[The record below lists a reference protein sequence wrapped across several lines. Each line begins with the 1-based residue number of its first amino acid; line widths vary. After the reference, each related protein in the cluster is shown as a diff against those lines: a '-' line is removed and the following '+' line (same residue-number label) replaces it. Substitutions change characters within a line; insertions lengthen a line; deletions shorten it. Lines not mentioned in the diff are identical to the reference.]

1 MNIQLDIYIE
11 PDCLNCDSAF
21 RVAEVVRDR
30 LPEVEVS
37 VIDISQPGTRAP
49 DNVFAVPTYLLNGET
64 WSLGTPDEAELL
76 HHLKQLTS
84 T

>member
-1 MNIQLDIYIE
+1 MSVQLDIYIE
-11 PDCLNCDSAF
+11 PDCINCDSAF
-21 RVAEVVRDR
+21 RVARIVRDR
-30 LPEVEVS
+30 LPGVEVS

-64 WSLGTPDEAELL
+64 WSLGTPDESKLLEHLEEL
-76 HHLKQLTS
+76 TG

>member
-1 MNIQLDIYIE
+1 MSVQLDIYIE
-11 PDCLNCDSAF
+11 PDCINCDSAF
-21 RVAEVVRDR
+21 RVAEIVRDR
-30 LPEVEVS
+30 IPEVEVS

-64 WSLGTPDEAELL
+64 WSLGTPDEKRLL
-76 HHLKQLTS
+76 QRLEQLTN